1 MCLAVPMTIK
11 TIDGFACTCEARGI
25 EREVSLFM
33 MQGEELTPGDNVLV
47 HVGYAIQKVS
57 AEEAEE
63 TWALFDEMLAAEVPG
78 LLPTGPWQR
87 AKAARHHLGSLRR
100 HDVQAIDGRCSYSFR
115 RYAVAFGDPGERP
128 DGRGKALPHPR

>member
-11 TIDGFACTCEARGI
+11 SIDGFACTCEARGI

-57 AEEAEE
+57 AEEAQE
-63 TWALFDEMLAAEVPG
+63 TWALFDEMLAAG
-78 LLPTGPWQR
+78 
-87 AKAARHHLGSLRR
+87 A
-100 HDVQAIDGRCSYSFR
+100 
-115 RYAVAFGDPGERP
+115 
-128 DGRGKALPHPR
+128 